1 MKPATLASVVRAAR
15 HLPGFACFDTDLGH
29 TVVTWGTGPA
39 HTEQAGWRDFVR
51 AQIDASSPPSK
62 IFSGGVIGW
71 FGYEAGASV
80 ERMPAP
86 VAQRATHD
94 LCLWRTDGGLNR
106 SAGSGEWTVSGTKA
120 FIQRARALLDQAQ
133 GEQSHPLVKMPTD
146 TWAPQGIE
154 ALSDSYIRGVKRI
167 LKEVKDGNVYQVNL
181 AWEQGGIQVSD
192 SVAAWLHL
200 REVNPALRGCYLRHG
215 GTEIISNSPE
225 LFLEID
231 ALDRTVTS
239 IPVKGTAPAAG
250 GLESRDLLEHSPKER
265 AELTMIVDLVR
276 NDLGR
281 IAKPGTVKAQQRTI
295 RQCGDLWH
303 AEQIVSATLADGRD
317 AVDAMSAAFPPGS
330 VTGAPK
336 VRAMELIRTLEPR
349 PRGVYTGAIGW
360 FGDGGGAH
368 FNVAIRTAT
377 VVDGVGRFH
386 VGAGIVADSSPEHEW
401 AETLAKADA
410 LATALGA

>member
-1 MKPATLASVVRAAR
+1 
-15 HLPGFACFDTDLGH
+15 
-29 TVVTWGTGPA
+29 
-39 HTEQAGWRDFVR
+39 
-51 AQIDASSPPSK
+51 
-62 IFSGGVIGW
+62 
-71 FGYEAGASV
+71 
-80 ERMPAP
+80 MPTP
-86 VAQRATHD
+86 VAERATHD
-94 LCLWRTDGGLNR
+94 LCLWRTDGALVQ
-106 SAGSGEWTVSGTKA
+106 AHGSGEWTIEGTKD
-120 FIQRARALLDQAQ
+120 FILQANTLLDAAQ
-133 GEQSHPLVKMPTD
+133 GQEPHPPAKMGAHS
-146 TWAPQGIE
+146 WAPQSID
-154 ALSDSYIRGVKRI
+154 ARSASYIQGVKRI
-167 LKEVKDGNVYQVNL
+167 LKEVRDGNVYQVNL
-181 AWEQGGIQVSD
+181 AWEQDGIHISD
-192 SVAAWLHL
+192 GAAAWLHL

-231 ALDRTVTS
+231 PHDRTITS
-239 IPVKGTAPAAG
+239 IPIKGTAAISG
-250 GLESRDLLEHSPKER
+250 GRASLDHLECSQKER

-281 IAKPGTVKAQQRTI
+281 IAKTGTVKARDRTI

-303 AEQIVSATLADGRD
+303 AEQVVNATLADDRD

-336 VRAMELIRTLEPR
+336 VRAMEVIRALEAR

-386 VGAGIVADSSPEHEW
+386 VGAGIVADSAPEHEW
-401 AETLAKADA
+401 AETLAKADR
-410 LATALGA
+410 LATVLGA